1 MRTIEE
7 KLASLN
13 ATSVWYFA
21 KQDTNF
27 DNAFKAVQIVDE
39 LGQQWEDD
47 GTTAWSTKAASKGL
61 DSNHRILS
69 VAQLLG
75 LLTKNNPFGK
85 SQYKSE
91 TPTPVYRA
99 ISRYAI
105 GSPEYNA
112 LKTEQLL
119 KLRMNAI
126 TDTRP
131 ESADYNIAPVLFTY
145 EVFWRLKA
153 KGVTEV
159 SLGDFYTYVMTC
171 KTHEEIDECV
181 EHLLDPNRKE
191 TPYVANYKGDSR
203 VVTLIQNNLNLIQF
217 TSTTVSIKPEFA
229 DYFDYFFN
237 GAYTS
242 FVNMMK
248 FVVSDVQMYQTILTN
263 PIGLA
268 VNFLDTS
275 AKIDIGVKRI
285 NLENKKSESYSLQQ
299 IHYGAPGTGKSHI
312 VKKRT
317 EGESVV
323 RTTFHPDSDY
333 STFVGCYKP
342 TTKEIEMR
350 DVTGKVIV
358 EHGQPVTENRIIY
371 QFVEQAFLQAYIKS
385 WKFYAEAEEGA
396 APKKQFLIIEE
407 INRGNCAQI
416 FGDLF
421 QLLDRNDSGF
431 SEYFIHADKDMQK
444 HISNAFKDCLIKESH
459 KDTINSL
466 YPKDDDVVA
475 KVLSG
480 EILLL
485 PNNLYIW
492 ATMNTSDQSLF
503 PIDSAFKRRWDW
515 EYEPIKYKNINWV
528 IDIKGSKYLWTSF
541 QREINKRIF
550 NATNSEDKMLGD
562 YFVNPADGVITEK
575 ILLNKILFYLWND
588 VCKDGEG
595 DIFKTNETT
604 DISFS
609 ELHGEGGSEKL
620 VAMMK
625 YLGVSLENN
634 TIEENLDIEPLD
646 QERKTWYLNL
656 WTDIR
661 KSLENNG
668 QQNLPNARD
677 RQTYQLSVGL
687 TGISVL
693 ANISKT
699 KANGFV
705 CYYVEKQQANDIY
718 PKLLNLK
725 DTIENSLGELEWH
738 REDNKYGI
746 AKRNIELT
754 SINDSSTRNELIEQ
768 ISKLLID
775 FKATIIPL
783 VDQLR

>member
-1 MRTIEE
+1 MADSHLQVNHNGSLENRKTVLWGTSEAEKREVLLQIFSQPNWRIDTLEHIEGSYWKLETSSQNISYKINLYVSSVRDEARQPDEYKMQLGAISPIVEEGWITLIMGIYTISHGPVPNE
-7 KLASLN
+7 
-13 ATSVWYFA
+13 Y
-21 KQDTNF
+21 
-27 DNAFKAVQIVDE
+27 
-39 LGQQWEDD
+39 
-47 GTTAWSTKAASKGL
+47 
-61 DSNHRILS
+61 ILS
-69 VAQLLG
+69 AYNKDRFTFSTNPSIRGTRTSGLQKAKILG
-75 LLTKNNPFGK
+75 F
-85 SQYKSE
+85 YK
-91 TPTPVYRA
+91 TD
-99 ISRYAI
+99 ISY
-105 GSPEYNA
+105 
-112 LKTEQLL
+112 LF
-119 KLRMNAI
+119 
-126 TDTRP
+126 RP
-131 ESADYNIAPVLFTY
+131 EFIYYYIGNQEELNN
-145 EVFWRLKA
+145 KA
-153 KGVTEV
+153 TEDV
-159 SLGDFYTYVMTC
+159 IKNEAR
-171 KTHEEIDECV
+171 KT
-181 EHLLDPNRKE
+181 
-191 TPYVANYKGDSR
+191 
-203 VVTLIQNNLNLIQF
+203 
-217 TSTTVSIKPEFA
+217 
-229 DYFDYFFN
+229 
-237 GAYTS
+237 
-242 FVNMMK
+242 
-248 FVVSDVQMYQTILTN
+248 
-263 PIGLA
+263 
-268 VNFLDTS
+268 
-275 AKIDIGVKRI
+275 
-285 NLENKKSESYSLQQ
+285 SELPQSLQV
-299 IHYGAPGTGKSHI
+299 IYYGAPGTGKSHT
-312 VKKRT
+312 VKRHT

-385 WKFYAEAEEGA
+385 WKFYAEAEDDA

-515 EYEPIKYKNINWV
+515 EYEPIKYKNTNWV
-528 IDIKGSKYLWTSF
+528 IDINGNKYSWVSF
-541 QREINKRIF
+541 QHKINDKILE
-550 NATNSEDKMLGD
+550 ATSSEDKMLGD

-595 DIFKTNETT
+595 DIFKISETT
-604 DISFS
+604 DICFS
-609 ELHGEGGSEKL
+609 DLHGEGGSEKL
-620 VAMMK
+620 VSMMK
-625 YLGVSLENN
+625 YLGVSLANN
-634 TIEENLDIEPLD
+634 TIEENLDIEQLD
-646 QERKTWYLNL
+646 QESKTWYLNL